1 MDSLKNISLIIVL
14 FVMVAAIY
22 WEVRLHWRR
31 KIRQPFAFRPKKY
44 MGATVFFLNNANQV
58 LLLLRDN
65 KKNIPFPNCWD
76 ALGGHVDPGET
87 PLECIVREMKEEI
100 DYQLESPTLFMI
112 WTIESIVFFGSERIL
127 ISKRSIYRKARAS
140 SGSPGKRSA
149 PWKTSKLLLDLSQS
163 SWSFSVKNPL
173 RINLP
178 PLR

>member
-100 DYQLESPTLFMI
+100 DCQLESPTLFNI
-112 WTIESIVFFGSERIL
+112 YDLDDRIDC
-127 ISKRSIYRKARAS
+127 IFWKRANFDIQK
-140 SGSPGKRSA
+140 
-149 PWKTSKLLLDLSQS
+149 
-163 SWSFSVKNPL
+163 
-173 RINLP
+173 INLQEGQRLKWFTGQEISAMEDKQIAFGFKP
-178 PLR
+178 ILLEFFRKEPFKD